1 MPTPRPRTTR
11 LPKEQRRRQLL
22 QVALIVFSER
32 GYHGASMEEIADAA
46 GVSKPVLYQHFPGKH
61 ELYLALVEHSLKR
74 LGGDLLRALQGAQAR
89 EGITVNRARVEEM
102 LRVYFDFV
110 DYDPQ
115 SYKLIFESDLM
126 ADPQIGERFEDF
138 HMRVAEGVG
147 SVLGPNTGMSQD
159 AAVMLSR
166 SLTDMV
172 QTGAG
177 YWSRHRDLISRE
189 EAQLLVLRL
198 AWGGIG
204 VLDEDWK

>member
-1 MPTPRPRTTR
+1 MVSVQKVRAR
-11 LPKEQRRRQLL
+11 
-22 QVALIVFSER
+22 
-32 GYHGASMEEIADAA
+32 YDAA
-46 GVSKPVLYQHFPGKH
+46 PSKSATL
-61 ELYLALVEHSLKR
+61 ELLVENEKGEKKR
-74 LGGDLLRALQGAQAR
+74 TATEGLLWLLRGLEFTCKALQNAQAR

-115 SYKLIFESDLM
+115 SYRLIFESDLM
-126 ADPQIGERFEDF
+126 ADPQIGERFEGF
-138 HMRVAEGVG
+138 HMRVAQAVG

-189 EAQLLVLRL
+189 EAQLLVFRL

>member
-1 MPTPRPRTTR
+1 MSASRPRTTR

-22 QVALIVFSER
+22 QVARTVFSEG
-32 GYHGASMEEIADAA
+32 GYHGVSMEEIAEAA

-61 ELYLALVEHSLKR
+61 ELYVALVEHSLNR
-74 LGGDLLRALQGAQAR
+74 LGSDLLEALQGAEAR

-110 DYDPQ
+110 DFDPQ
-115 SYKLIFESDLM
+115 SYRLIFESDLM
-126 ADPQIGERFEDF
+126 AVPQIGERFEAF
-138 HMRVAEGVG
+138 HMRVAEGMG
-147 SVLGPNTGMSQD
+147 NVLGPNAGLSRD

-177 YWSRHRDLISRE
+177 YWSRHRDLLSRE
-189 EAQLLVLRL
+189 EAQLLVFRL

-204 VLDEDWK
+204 VLDEDWT

>member
-1 MPTPRPRTTR
+1 MSTARPRTTR

-22 QVALIVFSER
+22 QVALTVFSER

-61 ELYLALVEHSLKR
+61 ELYLALVEDSLER
-74 LGGDLLRALQGAQAR
+74 LGADLLQALQNAQAR

-110 DYDPQ
+110 DHDPQ
-115 SYKLIFESDLM
+115 SYRLIFESDLM
-126 ADPQIGERFEDF
+126 ADPQIGERFEGF
-138 HMRVAEGVG
+138 HMRVAQAVG

-189 EAQLLVLRL
+189 EAQLLVFRL